1 MLLEYIGQVVFGP
14 LRFEAYEA
22 MGGHVQGETVFV
34 ERGKHWVFPGD
45 ILVNLKGFTREQAAF
60 NRLAPYLMTSVNVD
74 SAAAGVE
81 RDALIECEHDGAE
94 EALRELLPRLDIS
107 QPMWLPR
114 HRQDW
119 DEYSLTRFRP
129 EHFVES
135 VDFDYMEVSFLFA
148 GDE

>member
-1 MLLEYIGQVVFGP
+1 MS
-14 LRFEAYEA
+14 EAVK
-22 MGGHVQGETVFV
+22 GRLWV
-34 ERGKHWVFPGD
+34 RLIKHH
-45 ILVNLKGFTREQAAF
+45 R
-60 NRLAPYLMTSVNVD
+60 
-74 SAAAGVE
+74 VE

-94 EALRELLPRLDIS
+94 EALREL
-107 QPMWLPR
+107 LPR

-148 GDE
+148 GDEKKKGRPRHLLEDV

>member
-1 MLLEYIGQVVFGP
+1 MS
-14 LRFEAYEA
+14 EAVK
-22 MGGHVQGETVFV
+22 GRLWV
-34 ERGKHWVFPGD
+34 RLIKHH
-45 ILVNLKGFTREQAAF
+45 R
-60 NRLAPYLMTSVNVD
+60 
-74 SAAAGVE
+74 VE
-81 RDALIECEHDGAE
+81 RDALIACGHDGAE

-148 GDE
+148 GDEKKKGRPRHLLEDV